1 MPKLANPPRPKGWQA
16 PPIEE
21 AQEGD
26 VIITHS
32 EIDAFRRCQLM
43 WMLAYKD
50 KWRIPEGER
59 EDGHALTKG
68 SLYHD
73 VMEIHYTGLKH
84 IQDGVWGQ
92 EQGLDHIARNVAA
105 LLWPQDG
112 TEQSELQSL
121 VWWMYQGYVERYG
134 NDPQW
139 EILAV
144 EVKFQAR
151 LRTRDGKPTKYLLKG
166 KLDLVIRDRKT
177 GKIWIVDHKSGA
189 NLPDQMELDIADQFG
204 LYAWLLREAGIP
216 VIGAIHSANRTT
228 RNQGDRPENQDENG
242 EPLKASTK
250 KQTLEQRMRRT
261 LLNRGDKELDSIAA
275 DALAVAV
282 NAYPEAAGLNPL
294 PIYSA
299 PKPSMGGCNW
309 CDFLDAHL
317 AARKGRSLQ
326 QALPEFG
333 FEQVFE
339 ERY

>member
-1 MPKLANPPRPKGWQA
+1 MPKLENPVRPKGWVV

-21 AQEGD
+21 AEEGD
-26 VIITHS
+26 IVITHS

-59 EDGHALTKG
+59 ADDHALTKG

-73 VMEIHYTGLKH
+73 VMEIHYKGLKM
-84 IQDGVWGQ
+84 IQDGAISQ
-92 EQGLDHIARNVAA
+92 EAGLDGIARQVSV

-112 TEQSELQSL
+112 SDQSELQSL
-121 VWWMYQGYVERYG
+121 VWWMYQGYLERYG
-134 NDPQW
+134 SDPQW
-139 EILAV
+139 EILGV
-144 EVKFQAR
+144 EVKFQSR

-204 LYAWLLREAGIP
+204 LYAWLLRQAGIV

-228 RNQGDRPENQDENG
+228 RNQGDRPENQDEFG

-261 LLNRGDKELDSIAA
+261 LLSRGDKELDAIAA

-309 CDFLDAHL
+309 CDFLDPHL
-317 AARKGRSLQ
+317 AARKGRAIQ
-326 QALPEFG
+326 KVLPEFG
-333 FEQVFE
+333 FKQVFE